1 MTRTNIFELLA
12 ENNTIGDDAR
22 RLNGLFA
29 HTKCFE
35 LNYEYYHEEDSWTLK
50 EFVNSFCFSEWKNRH
65 RCIDVKDFLNTIRY
79 DEIFIRAKEN
89 SVDDFLTLIEII
101 YNFWHMAV
109 EHCAKGTEY
118 LDYSKLNNG
127 VCTAKELKSIMD
139 ECLSEYNQKA
149 FYFPKEERCIVV
161 ENSPQVTA
169 AAEASDPEIAI
180 EIVRYNHRQLAG
192 DIIKKKA
199 ILKTLGDYLEGRK
212 KEISNINAT
221 LYKNITGAL
230 NNLNIR
236 HNNTNPEN
244 KSYYHKAM
252 AEMPQKELE
261 SHYDDLYQ
269 LILLAIL
276 EMDNVQRQ
284 RDMSDLIQ
292 KVCEKEKA

>member
-12 ENNTIGDDAR
+12 ENNTIGNDVE
-22 RLNGLFA
+22 RLDGLFTN
-29 HTKCFE
+29 TKCFE
-35 LNYEYYHEEDSWTLK
+35 IDYEYYRRDFNWTLK
-50 EFVNSFCFSEWKNRH
+50 EFVDSCCFAEWNNRH
-65 RCIDVKDFLNTIRY
+65 RCLDVEDFLKTIRY
-79 DEIFIRAKEN
+79 DEILIRAKEN
-89 SVDDFLTLIEII
+89 SIDDFLTLIEII
-101 YNFWHMAV
+101 YNFWYLAV
-109 EHCAKGTEY
+109 QYYTENSEHIN
-118 LDYSKLNNG
+118 YSKRNNG
-127 VCTAKELKSIMD
+127 ACTAKELKDIMD

-149 FYFPKEERCIVV
+149 FYFPDEQKCIIT
-161 ENSPQVTA
+161 EDSPQVTA
-169 AAEASDPEIAI
+169 AAEASEPEIAI

-244 KSYYHKAM
+244 KSYYHKAV

-261 SHYDDLYQ
+261 AHYDDLYQ

-284 RDMSDLIQ
+284 RDMNELVQ
-292 KVCEKEKA
+292 RVCQ